1 MQLNTQWQKRNHGE
15 AFHGIHHLEQE
26 IPDCHSVKQ
35 NYPEKNPQF
44 ILIYMASG

>member
-26 IPDCHSVKQ
+26 IPDCETELSRKESSIH
-35 NYPEKNPQF
+35 F
-44 ILIYMASG
+44 DIYG